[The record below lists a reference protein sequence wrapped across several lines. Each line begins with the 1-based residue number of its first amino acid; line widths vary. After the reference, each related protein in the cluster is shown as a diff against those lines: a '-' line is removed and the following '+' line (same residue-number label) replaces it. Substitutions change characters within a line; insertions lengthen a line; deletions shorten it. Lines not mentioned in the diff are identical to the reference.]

1 VLCAF
6 GEHYNTQYA
15 LVQFVETSK
24 ESLDVETSKESL
36 DVGKCIGVVFMDFSK
51 AFDSLNYELLVA

>member
-15 LVQFVETSK
+15 LVQF
-24 ESLDVETSKESL
+24 VETSKESL